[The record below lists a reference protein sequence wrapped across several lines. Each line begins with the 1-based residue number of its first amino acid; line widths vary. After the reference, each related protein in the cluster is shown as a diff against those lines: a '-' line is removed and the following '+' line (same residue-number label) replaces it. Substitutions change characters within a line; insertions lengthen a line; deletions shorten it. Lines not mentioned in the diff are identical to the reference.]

1 MLRDP
6 IVAGTAVH
14 SPLLPAPLAGPE
26 PDRSIER
33 HGRRRNAPGATVL
46 LPRPAS
52 VLGLARYAL
61 ASAASVATVP
71 ARALAALEGM
81 EVLLTRIN
89 GVMDRIEESL
99 DRTDRV
105 LTAAEAAVARAEQT
119 TRTAGAAADTAE
131 AVANA
136 AEAVANTA
144 EALANTAESV
154 AGRAA
159 ATAAD
164 AAEAVARAAELLAA
178 YEPTTPRQGGQ
189 PADVPAD

>member
-178 YEPTTPRQGGQ
+178 YEPTPRQGGQ

>member
-33 HGRRRNAPGATVL
+33 HGRRRNTPGATVL

-105 LTAAEAAVARAEQT
+105 LTAAEAAVARAERT

-178 YEPTTPRQGGQ
+178 YEPTPRQGGQ

>member
-33 HGRRRNAPGATVL
+33 HGRRRNTPGATVL

-119 TRTAGAAADTAE
+119 TRTAGAAADTAG

-178 YEPTTPRQGGQ
+178 YEPTPRQGGQ
-189 PADVPAD
+189 PTDVPAD

>member
-33 HGRRRNAPGATVL
+33 HGRRRNTPGATVL

-105 LTAAEAAVARAEQT
+105 LTSAEAAVARAEQT
-119 TRTAGAAADTAE
+119 TRTAGAAADTAG

-178 YEPTTPRQGGQ
+178 YEPTPRQGGQ
-189 PADVPAD
+189 PTDVPAD

>member
-33 HGRRRNAPGATVL
+33 HGRRRNAPGATALL

-71 ARALAALEGM
+71 ARTLAALEGM

-99 DRTDRV
+99 DRTNRV
-105 LTAAEAAVARAEQT
+105 LTAAEAAVAQAEQT

-164 AAEAVARAAELLAA
+164 AAEAVARAAELLAV
-178 YEPTTPRQGGQ
+178 YEPTPRQGGR

>member
-33 HGRRRNAPGATVL
+33 HGRRRNTPGATVL

-136 AEAVANTA
+136 AEA
-144 EALANTAESV
+144 LANTAESV

-178 YEPTTPRQGGQ
+178 YEPTPRQGGQ
-189 PADVPAD
+189 PTDVPAD

>member
-33 HGRRRNAPGATVL
+33 HGRRRNTPGATVL

-159 ATAAD
+159 ATAVD

-178 YEPTTPRQGGQ
+178 YEPTPRQGGQ
-189 PADVPAD
+189 PTDVPAD